1 MTTDD
6 DVWKEYAAGVR
17 KTGRKVRG
25 HTEPALTP
33 NQRETRQAIAQ
44 RRMQDRQD
52 AVKRTLALPL
62 NEAAVPMATIDKGI
76 ERKLLRGRIEFDG
89 KLDLHG
95 DTQADAQERLARFVL
110 RKADEG
116 ARRLLV
122 VTGKGREGQSI
133 LRQNL
138 PRWCGVA
145 PLDKIV
151 LALRPAAPQ
160 HGGDGAFYLILRRHR
175 AVK

>member
-1 MTTDD
+1 
-6 DVWKEYAAGVR
+6 
-17 KTGRKVRG
+17 
-25 HTEPALTP
+25 
-33 NQRETRQAIAQ
+33 
-44 RRMQDRQD
+44 
-52 AVKRTLALPL
+52 
-62 NEAAVPMATIDKGI
+62 MATIDKGI

-151 LALRPAAPQ
+151 LALRPA
-160 HGGDGAFYLILRRHR
+160 GASTWRRWR
-175 AVK
+175 VLFDFKKAQSGEMNVV